1 MKQSKGAGAVIEY
14 LCGKLMAISPGQ
26 AVLEVG
32 AVGLSLEIPDSAE
45 GLEQLIGT
53 EVLFYTRL
61 IFRDDDLRLY
71 GFRTAEERNLFNL
84 ITGISG
90 FGPRLGLALLGTLTV
105 PHLCAAVFEEDISVL
120 CQAPG
125 IGRKMAQ
132 RLILELKEKLPRL
145 YSPEQ
150 LALAG
155 ALDGPGS
162 MRAEIIEALAALGYS
177 RAESAAAVNKAAA
190 NEDGLTSEELLKK
203 ALNILAG
210 SPNPGS

>member
-1 MKQSKGAGAVIEY
+1 MIEC
-14 LCGKLMAISPGQ
+14 LRGKLIAVSPGR
-26 AVLEVG
+26 AILEVG
-32 AVGLSLEIPDSAE
+32 AVGLSLEIPDSSE
-45 GLEQLIGT
+45 GLEQLIGA

-61 IFRDDDLRLY
+61 LFRDDQLCLF

-105 PHLCAAVFEEDISVL
+105 PHICTAVFEEDIDVL
-120 CQAPG
+120 CRTPG

-132 RLILELKEKLPRL
+132 RLIFELKEKLPRL

-150 LALAG
+150 QALAG
-155 ALDGPGS
+155 APDGAGA
-162 MRAEIIEALAALGYS
+162 MRAEIMEALVALGYS
-177 RAESAAAVNKAAA
+177 RAESAAAVNRAAA
-190 NEDGLTSEELLKK
+190 NEAELAGEELLKR

-210 SPNPGS
+210 GPGPSG